1 MHADPLSLAGGKTLD
16 HKTVQIDE
24 TLQKSP
30 RRIELDRKPPTR
42 EIDLDDMGAFLQATP
57 DLAFLF
63 IEVILP
69 RIAVDAALRMHNK
82 PRAEGEMMT
91 CLTGTCA

>member
-1 MHADPLSLAGGKTLD
+1 MHADPLSLVGGKALD

-24 TLQKSP
+24 TLQKSQ
-30 RRIELDRKPPTR
+30 RIKLDRKPPSR